1 MTLVTRKLPRKT
13 LGLLPTSKA
22 HFHSI
27 TPKMTLILES
37 SVVAAN
43 KAYAS
48 KFSASDEN
56 LLLPPV
62 KEVAVVTCMD
72 TNIMPA
78 SALGFKLGDAHL
90 IRNGGGSAR
99 EALRSLVVSQQMF
112 GTKAIMVIKHTDCGM
127 ATFDN
132 PTIHGLIKKNL
143 GVNADDQDFGA
154 IEDIEQAVRDD
165 VKFLKTHKLIPE
177 VVRGNTTGWIYDA
190 KTGKLTKV
198 V

>member
-1 MTLVTRKLPRKT
+1 MTFIAKIVPRTTPKLFPTPR
-13 LGLLPTSKA
+13 A
-22 HFHSI
+22 HFHST

-37 SVVAAN
+37 SIVAAN
-43 KAYAS
+43 EAYAA
-48 KFSASDEN
+48 KFTAEDVN
-56 LLLPPV
+56 LQLPPA

-99 EALRSLVVSQQMF
+99 EALRSLVVSQQLF
-112 GTKAIMVIKHTDCGM
+112 GTKAILIIKHTDCAM
-127 ATFDN
+127 TKFDN
-132 PTIHGLIKKNL
+132 PTIHNLIKKNL
-143 GVNADDQDFGA
+143 GVNVDDQDFGA
-154 IEDIEQAVRDD
+154 FEDIEQAVRDD
-165 VKFLKTHKLIPE
+165 VKFLKKHALIPE

-190 KTGKLTKV
+190 MTGKLTKV

>member
-1 MTLVTRKLPRKT
+1 MTLITRILPRKT
-13 LGLLPTSKA
+13 PSLLSTLRA
-22 HFHSI
+22 HFHSA
-27 TPKMTLILES
+27 TPNMTLNLES
-37 SVVAAN
+37 SIVAAN
-43 KAYAS
+43 EGYVS

-99 EALRSLVVSQQMF
+99 EALRSLVVSQQLF
-112 GTKAIMVIKHTDCGM
+112 GTKAILIIKHTDCGM
-127 ATFDN
+127 TTFDN
-132 PTIHGLIKKNL
+132 PTLHGTIKKNL
-143 GVNADDQDFGA
+143 GVDADGEDFGA
-154 IEDIEQAVRDD
+154 IENIEQAVRDD
-165 VKFLKTHKLIPE
+165 VEFLKTHKLIPE
-177 VVRGNTTGWIYDA
+177 VVRGNTTGWIYDP